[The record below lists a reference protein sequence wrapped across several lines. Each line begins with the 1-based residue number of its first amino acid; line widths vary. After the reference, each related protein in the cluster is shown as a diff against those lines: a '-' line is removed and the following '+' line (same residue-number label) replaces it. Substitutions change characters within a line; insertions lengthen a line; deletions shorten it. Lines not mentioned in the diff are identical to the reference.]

1 MTTSDLLFT
10 RPSFLEGVARIL
22 DFGNTLQEYN
32 TSISPEMAD
41 YRALMAD
48 WQAVGED
55 MMRAVEMIELE
66 MRDADDEQKS

>member
-66 MRDADDEQKS
+66 MRDVDDEQKS